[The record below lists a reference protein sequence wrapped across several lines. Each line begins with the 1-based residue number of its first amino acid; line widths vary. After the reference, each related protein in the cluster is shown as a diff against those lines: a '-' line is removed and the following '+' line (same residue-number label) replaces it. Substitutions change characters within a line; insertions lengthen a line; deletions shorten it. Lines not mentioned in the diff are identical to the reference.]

1 MAIAMSVIVTTAAAF
16 QMLSIVL
23 ALLFIYRRVFNV
35 PVSHTFLVIPDFP
48 DACTSLV
55 PSLRCTGH
63 PNYPVLHL
71 LDRLQFLSEAPFEF
85 FHSYRLSHGL
95 LGLGDRI
102 LEKDA
107 WAHVSA
113 EADTLLG
120 GLLLIE

>member
-1 MAIAMSVIVTTAAAF
+1 
-16 QMLSIVL
+16 MLSIVL
-23 ALLFIYRRVFNV
+23 ALLLIYRRVFNV
-35 PVSHTFLVIPDFP
+35 PVSHTFLVILAFP

-71 LDRLQFLSEAPFEF
+71 LDRLQFLSEAAIEF
-85 FHSYRLSHGL
+85 LLSYRFSHGL
-95 LGLGDRI
+95 LGLGDGI

-107 WAHVSA
+107 WTHVSA
-113 EADTLLG
+113 EADALLG

>member
-1 MAIAMSVIVTTAAAF
+1 
-16 QMLSIVL
+16 
-23 ALLFIYRRVFNV
+23 
-35 PVSHTFLVIPDFP
+35 
-48 DACTSLV
+48 
-55 PSLRCTGH
+55 
-63 PNYPVLHL
+63 
-71 LDRLQFLSEAPFEF
+71 
-85 FHSYRLSHGL
+85 L